1 MTTLPIVLA
10 SSSKYRRELLQ
21 RLVPEFR
28 WQSPDVDED
37 SFLFSGVV
45 PESLAAILAG
55 AKAEAV
61 AKNHPDAVVIG
72 SDQLAD
78 LNGEILGKP
87 GSRDAAIAQLTRMSG
102 QSHRLITAVCV
113 IAPESRFDLLHI
125 TTLTMRRLSREEIER
140 YVDRDQPIDCAGSY
154 KIECLGISLFD
165 HIETTDFTS
174 IMGLPLIPLGK
185 HLRSLGIQVP

>member
-1 MTTLPIVLA
+1 MTLPIVLA

-28 WQSPDVDED
+28 WQSPDVDEE
-37 SFLFSGVV
+37 SFQYPGVV
-45 PESLAAILAG
+45 PESLATTLAG

-61 AKNHPDAVVIG
+61 AKSHPDAVVIG

-87 GSRDAAIAQLTRMSG
+87 GSRDAAIVQLTRMSG

-113 IAPESRFDLLHI
+113 IDPESRFDLLHI
-125 TTLTMRRLSREEIER
+125 TTLTMRTLSREEIER
-140 YVDRDQPIDCAGSY
+140 YVDRDQPLDCAGSY

-185 HLRSLGIQVP
+185 HLRSLGIHVP